1 MNGYSA
7 RTAGFLAENS
17 SAGMLSAVRG
27 HPPAFIRKGSHMSEQ
42 ENIAVVQQAYTNFK
56 SGNIN
61 ALIDQMTDDVVWQL
75 PEIKNVPLAGKRTGR
90 DGVADFF
97 ATLARDQDVLEFE
110 PRKFVAQ
117 NDTVVSLGYYEW
129 HVKETGR
136 DFESDFVH
144 IFTIRDGKIA
154 GFREHF
160 DSAVVAAAYQ
170 KAMSA

>member
-1 MNGYSA
+1 
-7 RTAGFLAENS
+7 
-17 SAGMLSAVRG
+17 
-27 HPPAFIRKGSHMSEQ
+27 MSEQ
-42 ENIAVVQQAYTNFK
+42 ENIAVAQQAYTNFK
-56 SGNIN
+56 TGNIN
-61 ALIDQMTDDVVWQL
+61 ALVDQMTDDVVWQL

-97 ATLARDQDVLEFE
+97 ATLARDQEVIEFE
-110 PRKFVAQ
+110 PRESIAQ
-117 NDTVVSLGYYEW
+117 NDKVVSLGHYKW
-129 HVKETGR
+129 LVKETGSE
-136 DFESDFVH
+136 FASDFVH

>member
-1 MNGYSA
+1 
-7 RTAGFLAENS
+7 
-17 SAGMLSAVRG
+17 
-27 HPPAFIRKGSHMSEQ
+27 MSEQ
-42 ENIAVVQQAYTNFK
+42 ENIAVVRQAYTNFK

-110 PRKFVAQ
+110 PGEIIAQ
-117 NDTVVSLGYYEW
+117 NDKVVSLGHYRW
-129 HVKETGR
+129 QVKETGR

-144 IFTIRDGKIA
+144 IFTIRDGRIA

>member
-1 MNGYSA
+1 
-7 RTAGFLAENS
+7 
-17 SAGMLSAVRG
+17 
-27 HPPAFIRKGSHMSEQ
+27 MSEQ

-144 IFTIRDGKIA
+144 IFTIRDGKMQK
-154 GFREHF
+154 FELFF
-160 DSAVVAAAYQ
+160 DTNAAAEAYR
-170 KAMSA
+170 K